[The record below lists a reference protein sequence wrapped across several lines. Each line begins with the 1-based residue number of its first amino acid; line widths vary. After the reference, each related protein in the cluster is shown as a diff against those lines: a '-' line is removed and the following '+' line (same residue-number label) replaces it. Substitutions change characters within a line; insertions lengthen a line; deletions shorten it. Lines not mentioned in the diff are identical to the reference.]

1 MKRKTVNS
9 QLNNYKSYLNY
20 RDKMLM
26 LGLNVFQFKNINPFI
41 DMSMVNKELLMTG
54 SIAWFKDDI
63 TGELL
68 ALPYTNVGS
77 LDFYGRPRA
86 IMVRPFF
93 GSYNRTLYKAKNEFV
108 IMYDNEARLPIYPF
122 IVESA
127 ERLAL
132 IKRTM
137 DINISQQLTNRWW
150 KTSED
155 KEFTL
160 RKLLEQVDSR
170 VETIVTYDDL
180 DLDQTTQVLNP
191 APFVTDKLN
200 EAKHEEWAEFLEI
213 IGITSLAVNKKER
226 LITDEVFTSMGGT
239 IASRYNRYESRRKAV
254 DEINKTFG
262 TNIEVGFYDGLPSTI
277 MNPDDF
283 LGSDSN
289 VEKKAT
295 YSVPSVPED
304 NSEVE
309 IKEEVVND
317 E

>member
-9 QLNNYKSYLNY
+9 QLYNFKTYLNY
-20 RDKMLM
+20 RDKMTM

-41 DMSMVNKELLMTG
+41 DMSMVNKELLCTG

-93 GSYNRTLYKAKNEFV
+93 GAYNRVLYKARNEFV
-108 IMYDNEARLPIYPF
+108 IMYDNEARIPIYPF
-122 IVESA
+122 IVEGA

-150 KTSED
+150 KTSQE
-155 KEFTL
+155 KELTL
-160 RKLLEQVDSR
+160 RKVLEQVDSR
-170 VETIVTYDDL
+170 VDTIVTYDDL
-180 DLDQTTQVLNP
+180 DLDETQQVLNP

-200 EAKHEEWAEFLEI
+200 DAKHEEWAEFLEI

-239 IASRYNRYESRRKAV
+239 IASRFNRYESRRKAV
-254 DEINKTFG
+254 EEINKLFNE
-262 TNIEVGFYDGLPSTI
+262 NIEVGFYDGLPSTI
-277 MNPDDF
+277 KNPDDF
-283 LGSDSN
+283 LGDN
-289 VEKKAT
+289 LNTDKNPV
-295 YSVPSVPED
+295 YSVPSIPESEEGD
-304 NSEVE
+304 NNE
-309 IKEEVVND
+309 
-317 E
+317 